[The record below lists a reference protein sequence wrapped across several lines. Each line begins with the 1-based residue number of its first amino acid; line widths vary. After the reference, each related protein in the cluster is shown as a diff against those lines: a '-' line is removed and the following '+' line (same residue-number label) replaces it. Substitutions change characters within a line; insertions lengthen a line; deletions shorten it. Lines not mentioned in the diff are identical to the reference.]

1 MKAQMIRA
9 LLKSKFIRKYRGSS
23 GKMVYIYQLPGGHT
37 VRVKAEEVKHS
48 LQTLKLVYKRRGHG
62 QGSAKLITSKA
73 DLDLVLTQTTFC
85 MLSAGRNPKSLS
97 DQKLSDKAIE
107 ARDRQLRSDLVEAG
121 YIFTPAKGKYGAP
134 EESIFVMCHDANQKQ
149 LAALGTKYHQ
159 DSILFVRNGHS
170 EMVETTGKDR
180 GSVMMS
186 GDGHEY
192 IPDADDFYTEVDIA
206 GKPVKFV
213 MNLVDVV
220 KAIRRFMIKLWK
232 GRNNHG

>member
-1 MKAQMIRA
+1 
-9 LLKSKFIRKYRGSS
+9 
-23 GKMVYIYQLPGGHT
+23 MVYIYQLPGGHT

-48 LQTLKLVYKRRGHG
+48 LQTLKLIYKRRGRG

-73 DLDLVLTQTTFC
+73 DLDLILVQTTFC
-85 MLSAGRNPKSLS
+85 MISAGRNPKSLS
-97 DQKLSDKAIE
+97 DEKLSDRDIE
-107 ARDRQLRSDLVEAG
+107 ARDRQLRGDLVEAG

-149 LAALGTKYHQ
+149 LASIGTKYHQ

-192 IPDADDFYTEVDIA
+192 VPDADDFYTEVDIA

-213 MNLVDVV
+213 MNLADVV
-220 KAIRRFMIKLWK
+220 KALRRFIIQLWK
-232 GRNNHG
+232 GRNHG